1 MDEGSRVGLLGKG
14 FDVDADRP
22 LVPLAQAKELL
33 LDGVAP
39 LARESVTLDEALG
52 RFLAQDLR
60 APFDLPRFDNS
71 AMDGYALRAEDVP
84 GPGTLLAV
92 VGFLPAGSKPTAR
105 LEPKQA
111 MRIMTGAPIPE
122 GANCVVMLEDTQRA
136 ANEDQVVVSKVPV
149 VGQHI
154 RCKGEDVKA
163 GQSVLPAGT
172 RMDPAAIALAASLGM
187 FSLQLHKRPVVGVMT
202 TGDELLVSQPRDPSL
217 AGLSEGMLYDSNR
230 PMLLAAAR
238 ANGGIPLDLGCVP
251 DELAS
256 IEKSL
261 LSAAESC
268 DLILTT
274 GGASIGDRDWAKE
287 LLPKIA
293 TGEHRWL
300 EVAIKPAKP
309 LAYCWIGK
317 CLLLCLPGNPVSAL
331 VGFELFARE
340 AIQKFLGNPRPEP
353 PKWRATL
360 TEDVRHKKDGKLH
373 LLLSIVERD
382 EGGRLTAKPAGAQAS
397 HLIAMAARANAIA
410 FLSRGSGPI
419 EGISAR
425 NESQGESQGQGEH
438 QTVTFPSASEVELQ
452 MLSCP

>member
-1 MDEGSRVGLLGKG
+1 MDEGSRVGSLGKG
-14 FDVDADRP
+14 FDVAGDRP
-22 LVPLAQAKELL
+22 LIPLANAKELL
-33 LDGVAP
+33 LNGVSA
-39 LARESVTLDEALG
+39 LGQESVTLDEALG
-52 RFLAQDLR
+52 RFLAQDLI
-60 APFDLPRFDNS
+60 APFDLPRFDNT

-84 GPGTLLAV
+84 APGTVLAV
-92 VGFLPAGSKPTAR
+92 AGFLPAGSQPAAR
-105 LEPKQA
+105 LRPKQA
-111 MRIMTGAPIPE
+111 MRIMTGAAIPE
-122 GANCVVMLEDTQRA
+122 GANCVVMLEDTQRV
-136 ANEDQVVVSKVPV
+136 ANGDQVVVSKVPV

-154 RCKGEDVKA
+154 RRKGEDLRA
-163 GQSVLPAGT
+163 GQSALPAGT
-172 RMDPAAIALAASLGM
+172 RMDPAVIALAASLGI

-251 DELAS
+251 DDLEA
-256 IEKSL
+256 IEKAL
-261 LSAAESC
+261 LNAAESC
-268 DLILTT
+268 DLVLTT

-287 LLPKIA
+287 LLPRIA

-331 VGFELFARE
+331 VSFELFARE

-353 PKWRATL
+353 PKSPAVL
-360 TEDVRHKKDGKLH
+360 TEDVRHKEDGKLH
-373 LLLSIVERD
+373 LLLSIAERD
-382 EGGRLTAKPAGAQAS
+382 EGGRLTARPAGAQAS

-410 FLSRGSGPI
+410 FLSRGSAPM
-419 EGISAR
+419 EGIPAR
-425 NESQGESQGQGEH
+425 HESQGESQEQGDY
-438 QTVTFPSASEVELQ
+438 QTVTFPSGSEVELQ